1 MSDTDDDSLWSDF
14 THTRT
19 SPPPEW
25 RKTTLPLE
33 IVERI
38 FHLFFSENHTFA
50 DIRPFAMASTQFRTV
65 ALRRYMTDLRLHS
78 VNQLVSHTLIHYSIA
93 SRTSPHSRVGF
104 GWVKCVQRA
113 YMRNILIAS
122 RSLSTTSMALSSSRW
137 QPELFLNLRSLH
149 VSLSTV
155 GSLTQNRVVGQIL
168 EPLGSLSLSRM
179 TSLKFTSLWH
189 IDVPLIRMVARL
201 FPMLT
206 TLHLSCSE
214 SLDVSCCWICFEASS
229 LAVTHSPIPNHY
241 VNVSTLTVSISI
253 PLS

>member
-1 MSDTDDDSLWSDF
+1 MSDTDDDDQWSDF

-19 SPPPEW
+19 SLPPEL
-25 RKTTLPLE
+25 RKETLPLE
-33 IVERI
+33 IIERI
-38 FHLFFSENHTFA
+38 FHLFFAENCTFA

-78 VNQLVSHTLIHYSIA
+78 VKQLVSHTFIHYSIA
-93 SRTSPHSRVGF
+93 SRTSPHIRVGF

-113 YMRNILIAS
+113 YMRNILNAS
-122 RSLSTTSMALSSSRW
+122 RNLSTTSMALASSRW
-137 QPELFLNLRSLH
+137 QPELFPNLCSLH